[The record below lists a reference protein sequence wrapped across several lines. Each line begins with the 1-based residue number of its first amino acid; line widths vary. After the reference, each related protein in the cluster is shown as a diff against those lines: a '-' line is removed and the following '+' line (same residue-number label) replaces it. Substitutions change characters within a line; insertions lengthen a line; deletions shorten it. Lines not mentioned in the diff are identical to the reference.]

1 MNCWVVAILRE
12 NNAVEFK
19 ELKPNTQMACKE
31 VYFFTKLIISFHLLK
46 SPCTLSVKMT
56 YSTFIENEY
65 QLVC

>member
-19 ELKPNTQMACKE
+19 ELKPKWLVSM
-31 VYFFTKLIISFHLLK
+31 YFFTKLIIIFHLLK